1 MEAFSLHSFL
11 MTSLLALNAPAQP
24 IQEAKIEV
32 YEIPAMAG
40 LWQVA
45 KETVPDNNNNNACL
59 ERYNFGLK
67 GHVQTTS
74 GDEVTYGQYRY
85 VHQEEGLPVLAIKTI
100 YDNNAPDCSGV
111 QIDQSGQA
119 FATFVSLNNRHDPTL
134 MQWCSDKQGQRC
146 TVTLQ
151 RVLP

>member
-1 MEAFSLHSFL
+1 MEAFSLHSLL
-11 MTSLLALNAPAQP
+11 MTSLLALNPTAQP
-24 IQEAKIEV
+24 AQEAKIEV

-45 KETVPDNNNNNACL
+45 EETTSADETVCV

-74 GDEVTYGQYRY
+74 GGEITYGQYRY
-85 VHQEEGLPVLAIKTI
+85 AHQEEGLPILAVKTI
-100 YDNNAPDCSGV
+100 YDNNAPDCMGS
-111 QIDQSGQA
+111 QIDQSGHT
-119 FATFVSLNNRHDPTL
+119 FATFVALNNRHDPSL
-134 MQWCSDKQGQRC
+134 MRWCNDKEGQTC
-146 TVTLQ
+146 PITLQ